1 MLRKKMKEGLSYDE
15 AYKQVGELLDQ
26 TMSNKIEE
34 ARKKKQ
40 TDFRDEFL
48 KMKNE
53 TKRGKKA
60 V

>member
-1 MLRKKMKEGLSYDE
+1 MKEGLSYDE